1 MYCSKCGK
9 ELSEGQRFCPDCGT
23 ACGGETPTPCKNGKI
38 PYAYYLSLATSPI
51 LFIIRM
57 LFQTSE
63 TSTPGVNGAWRAAT
77 HYIVPGNIRAVMFL
91 LLAASTII
99 VNKYRNE
106 APKPA
111 DSRVRTAGI
120 MMFVNILLGVSIIML
135 QF

>member
-9 ELSEGQRFCPDCGT
+9 ELGEGQRFCPDCGT

>member
-1 MYCSKCGK
+1 MRKRA
-9 ELSEGQRFCPDCGT
+9 QRRAAVLPLLRHCVRRRDSHSVQ
-23 ACGGETPTPCKNGKI
+23 NGKI

-99 VNKYRNE
+99 VNKYRSE